1 MKSNSLGE
9 LRHRVET
16 LTGWTFD
23 HADARGRMAFRVG
36 KGTHVWL
43 TVAQAEWLLDQ
54 GADRDGLVQMDLT
67 EAFDAVQ
74 RTHGLDDAAMLAA
87 LQMFMARET
96 EWVRCQEEKRV
107 VRN

>member
-1 MKSNSLGE
+1 MKSRSLGE
-9 LRHRVET
+9 LRHRIED
-16 LTGWTFD
+16 LTGWAFD
-23 HADARGRMAFRVG
+23 HADARGRMSFRVG
-36 KGTHVWL
+36 KATNVWL

-87 LQMFMARET
+87 LQMFLARET
-96 EWVRCQEEKRV
+96 EWVRRQKEQRV
-107 VRN
+107 VHD

>member
-9 LRHRVET
+9 LRHRIED

-23 HADARGRMAFRVG
+23 HADAQGRMSFRVG
-36 KGTHVWL
+36 KATDVRL
-43 TVAQAEWLLDQ
+43 TVAQAEWMLDQ

-96 EWVRCQEEKRV
+96 EWVRRQEEKRV
-107 VRN
+107 VRD